1 MSPEGARR
9 PPRMARVIANMS
21 MSLDGFIAD
30 PDDGC
35 NDLFGWYEGGPVEIQ
50 NPAAGRAAHLTEESA
65 SVFGAALASAGA
77 FLVGRRLY
85 DLTNGWNA
93 RPPADAPMVVLTH
106 DPPDDWPRGGV
117 QIVFA
122 TDIESAVA
130 KASELAGERVVAVA
144 GAATAR
150 ACLDAGLLDE
160 ITVNLIPVVLGKGIP
175 WFAGADGPVRLEDPE
190 IVAARGVTH
199 LSYRVRR

>member
-160 ITVNLIPVVLGKGIP
+160 ITVNLIPVVLGNGIP

>member
-1 MSPEGARR
+1 
-9 PPRMARVIANMS
+9 MARVIANMS

-130 KASELAGERVVAVA
+130 KASKLAGERVVAVA

>member
-1 MSPEGARR
+1 
-9 PPRMARVIANMS
+9 MARVIANMS

-35 NDLFGWYEGGPVEIQ
+35 TDLFGWYEDGPVEIP
-50 NPAAGRAAHLTEESA
+50 NPSAGRSAHLTEESA
-65 SVFGAALASAGA
+65 AVFGAALASTGA

-106 DPPDDWPRGGV
+106 DPPDDWPRDGV
-117 QIVFA
+117 PIVFA
-122 TDIESAVA
+122 TDVASAVA
-130 KASELAGERVVAVA
+130 QASELAGDRVVAVG
-144 GAATAR
+144 GAEASR

-160 ITVNLIPVVLGKGIP
+160 IVVNLIPVVLGRGIP

-190 IVAARGVTH
+190 IVAAKGVTH

>member
-1 MSPEGARR
+1 
-9 PPRMARVIANMS
+9 MS

-35 NDLFGWYEGGPVEIQ
+35 NDLFGWYGDGPVELTDH
-50 NPAAGRAAHLTEESA
+50 AGRTAHLTEESA

-85 DLTNGWNA
+85 DLTNGWDA
-93 RPPADAPMVVLTH
+93 PPAGGRAHGGADARAARRMARRRRRDRLRDRRGVGGGAGLPSSPATGS
-106 DPPDDWPRGGV
+106 WP
-117 QIVFA
+117 
-122 TDIESAVA
+122 S
-130 KASELAGERVVAVA
+130 A
-144 GAATAR
+144 GAAASR

-160 ITVNLIPVVLGKGIP
+160 IAVNLIPVVLGKGIP
-175 WFAGADGPVRLEDPE
+175 WFAGTDGPVRLEDPE

>member
-1 MSPEGARR
+1 
-9 PPRMARVIANMS
+9 MS

-35 NDLFGWYEGGPVEIQ
+35 NDLFGWYGGGPVEVTDF
-50 NPAAGRAAHLTEESA
+50 AGRTSHLTEESA

-85 DLTNGWNA
+85 DITNGWDA

-106 DPPDDWPRGGV
+106 EPPADWPRDGV
-117 QIVFA
+117 QIAFA
-122 TDIESAVA
+122 TDVESAVA
-130 KASELAGERVVAVA
+130 QASELAGDRVVAVG
-144 GAATAR
+144 GAAASR

-160 ITVNLIPVVLGKGIP
+160 IAVNLIPVVLGKGIP

-190 IVAARGVTH
+190 IVAAEGVTH